1 VLRNAIQP
9 IQTVINALRD
19 HKQEPISTPG
29 LSGKPPKLSTNTT
42 VTISPMTHTYLGDV
56 EDHCIMITQGYDQM
70 RRKADDMIDL
80 IFNTIG
86 MF

>member
-1 VLRNAIQP
+1 V
-9 IQTVINALRD
+9 
-19 HKQEPISTPG
+19 
-29 LSGKPPKLSTNTT
+29 
-42 VTISPMTHTYLGDV
+42 GDV